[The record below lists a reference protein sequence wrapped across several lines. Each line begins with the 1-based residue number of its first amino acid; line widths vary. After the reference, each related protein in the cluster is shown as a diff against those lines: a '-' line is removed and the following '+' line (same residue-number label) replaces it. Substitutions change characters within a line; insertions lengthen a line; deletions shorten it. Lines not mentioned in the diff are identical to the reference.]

1 MKILLLFGV
10 LGLLPVALF
19 GQVRIADL
27 QWHVDGRTRIHAL
40 ESVADL
46 AIGQE
51 FASVETL
58 DAYLAAQRQVLFNQ
72 RQLQEVRVE
81 KTLLQE
87 DEYRV
92 DVFVLDSWN
101 LVALPYFRYDSN
113 DGLLLSIRIRDY
125 NFFGS
130 LESLRI
136 NLDYNQKPGEND
148 SISMDTNVRYPFTAW
163 ERSWHVIFNQGL
175 EIQEDSLDAT
185 IGVGVGHEF
194 RMGGLVWENEIIE
207 RYRWMRNDDKGDS
220 DFFTTEWTLGTE
232 LQTPVHLGWYGPLTY
247 RPGVLAEINY
257 RGGSLSEDR
266 RGLTTGFSQSLNAG
280 GFDWIGNYRK
290 GNVLTIANRNTYN
303 FHRDEFSSRIS
314 ARSAHYLPLQREV
327 RREAGKWPRAGV
339 SGSVSGFF
347 FPTGTPEDQD
357 NAAEDIRGVL
367 NDTMQGNLGLF
378 FNLDATVTALTIPR
392 LMEGHV
398 NVFFDGGYVVDTNSG
413 DNASDRGRSI
423 KYGTGVELI
432 GFPLFARALY
442 LRVSY
447 GIDVWR
453 VLDDGMSPT
462 DSRARVIFIG
472 LRHHY

>member
-1 MKILLLFGV
+1 MKILLLV
-10 LGLLPVALF
+10 AVVGLLPVSLF

-27 QWHVDGRTRIHAL
+27 QWHVDGRTRVHAL
-40 ESVADL
+40 ESVSDL
-46 AIGQE
+46 AIGLE
-51 FASVETL
+51 FATADMLSAFL
-58 DAYLAAQRQVLFNQ
+58 SAQRQVLFNQ
-72 RQLQEVRVE
+72 RQLQEVRIE

-92 DVFVLDSWN
+92 DVFILDSWN

-113 DGLLLSIRIRDY
+113 DGLLLSIRLRDY

-130 LESLRI
+130 LEALRI
-136 NLDYNQKPGEND
+136 NLDYNQKPQEND

-175 EIQEDSLDAT
+175 EIREDSLDAT
-185 IGVGVGHEF
+185 VGIGLGHEF
-194 RMGGLVWENEIIE
+194 LVGGLVWQTQILE
-207 RYRWMRNDDKGDS
+207 RYTWMRNDDKGDP
-220 DFFTTEWTLGTE
+220 DFFTTEWTLSTRFE
-232 LQTPVHLGWYGPLTY
+232 TPISLGWYGPLTY
-247 RPGVLAEINY
+247 QPGILTEINY
-257 RGGSLSEDR
+257 RGGTLSDDR
-266 RGLTTGFSQSLNAG
+266 RGLTTGFSHSLNAG

-290 GNVLTIANRNTYN
+290 GNALTIANRNTYN
-303 FHRDEFSSRIS
+303 LYRDEFSSRIT
-314 ARSAHYLPLQREV
+314 ARSAHYLPLQREA

-347 FPTGTPEDQD
+347 LPTGTPEDQTD
-357 NAAEDIRGVL
+357 AAEDIRGVL

-392 LMEGHV
+392 LLEGHV
-398 NVFFDGGYVVDTNSG
+398 NLFFDGGYVVDTRSG
-413 DNASDRGRSI
+413 ENASERNRSI